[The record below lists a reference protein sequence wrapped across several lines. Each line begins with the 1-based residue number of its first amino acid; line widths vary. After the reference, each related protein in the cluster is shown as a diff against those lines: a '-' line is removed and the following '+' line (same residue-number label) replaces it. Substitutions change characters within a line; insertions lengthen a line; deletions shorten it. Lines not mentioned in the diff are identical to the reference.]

1 MSIKPT
7 GFEKEIKK
15 TLSYAKKCTDAKKSC
30 EASFLKYMVELATDL
45 YSRYFKIWKTCGE
58 FNTVHLEIRNAFG
71 YRVGSVRVN
80 MVENE
85 GINEY
90 IAIELTGGEYTTS
103 RDVDVYSGKTIDG
116 KPITRIGSDS
126 VYNIP
131 KIIDNVEYFTSG
143 QFRRDFEAELISRY
157 TKKTNMPEFYKEI
170 EQKINRHT
178 LQLRNDGLERT
189 IDGAL
194 G

>member
-15 TLSYAKKCTDAKKSC
+15 ALSYAKKCTEAKKSC
-30 EASFLKYMVELATDL
+30 EASFLKYMEELAMDL
-45 YSRYFKIWKTCGE
+45 YSRYYKIWSACGE
-58 FNTVHLEIRNAFG
+58 FNVVHLDIRNVFG
-71 YRVGSVRVN
+71 YRIGGARISRVLNEGSNEYVEIELSEKDYPSTWDVRVFSG
-80 MVENE
+80 VEF
-85 GINEY
+85 G
-90 IAIELTGGEYTTS
+90 
-103 RDVDVYSGKTIDG
+103 G
-116 KPITRIGSDS
+116 KPFTRSANNS

-143 QFRRDFEAELISRY
+143 QFRRDFEAELIGLY

>member
-30 EASFLKYMVELATDL
+30 EASFLKYMEELATDL
-45 YSRYFKIWKTCGE
+45 YSRYFKIWSAYGE
-58 FNTVHLEIRNAFG
+58 YDVVHLEIRNVFG
-71 YRVGSVRVN
+71 YRIGSAR
-80 MVENE
+80 
-85 GINEY
+85 ISKQDEY
-90 IAIELTGGEYTTS
+90 IEIELTEREHFS
-103 RDVDVYSGKTIDG
+103 SWDMHVYSGVNADG
-116 KPITRIGSDS
+116 KSFARIGNPS

-143 QFRRDFEAELISRY
+143 QFRRDFEAELISLH